1 MSDLYDTDVVLWSEQ
16 QAELLRR
23 LAAGE
28 RSNDPALDWEHII
41 EEIED
46 VGGNA
51 LRSVRS
57 LLFQALLHQLKA
69 EAWPDSSNVEHWR
82 GEARSFRVQ
91 AADNFVSSMRQRIDI
106 AHLYEWARRALPDT
120 VDGQP
125 PLPVSPTCPATLD
138 ELLADA

>member
-1 MSDLYDTDVVLWSEQ
+1 VSDLYDADIVLWSEQ

-28 RSNDPALDWEHII
+28 RSNDPTLDWEHII

-69 EAWPDSSNVEHWR
+69 EAWPDSSSVEHWR

-106 AHLYEWARRALPDT
+106 AHLYERARRALPDT
-120 VDGQP
+120 VDGKP
-125 PLPVSPTCPATLD
+125 PLPVSSTCPATLD